1 MAPEREFPETMRSI
15 GVPSEMS
22 PTQETNDAPFVEI
35 RAPLRFGESVE
46 NSDPS
51 AQDTAQEEQFEI
63 E

>member
-1 MAPEREFPETMRSI
+1 MAPERNYPETMRGI

-22 PTQETNDAPFVEI
+22 PIRETNDAPFVEI
-35 RAPLRFGESVE
+35 REPLRFGESVE

-51 AQDTAQEEQFEI
+51 SQPAAQEEQFEI